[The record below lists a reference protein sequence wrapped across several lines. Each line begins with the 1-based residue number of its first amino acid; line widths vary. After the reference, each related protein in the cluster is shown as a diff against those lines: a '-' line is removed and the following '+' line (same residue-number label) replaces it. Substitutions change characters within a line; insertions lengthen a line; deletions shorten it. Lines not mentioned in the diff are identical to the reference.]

1 MVNVNK
7 YNHLPMI
14 FVPPPSQRKISLKMM
29 KSENE
34 NNKTNLKK
42 LCDKNHKL
50 EIYENKNMVLSIAIQ
65 EKV

>member
-1 MVNVNK
+1 
-7 YNHLPMI
+7 MI